1 MLKLKRKKFHRVVFG
16 QTLEQIASVY
26 KIPVRVLVKENS
38 LLSEPHEGQI
48 LYLPP
53 ANGNLYTAQ
62 AGDGKSL
69 LCGSKEAYEQKNG
82 TKILYPEMKVW
93 I

>member
-1 MLKLKRKKFHRVVFG
+1 MLKLKRKKFHKVVAM

-26 KIPVRVLVKENS
+26 KIPVRVLVKENQLS
-38 LLSEPHEGQI
+38 SEPHEGQI

-53 ANGNLYTAQ
+53 TNGNLYTAQ
-62 AGDGKSL
+62 AGDDKEL
-69 LCGSKEAYEQKNG
+69 LCGSKENYERKNG

>member
-1 MLKLKRKKFHRVVFG
+1 MVAM

-26 KIPVRVLVKENS
+26 KIPVRVLVKENQLS
-38 LLSEPHEGQI
+38 SEPHEGQI

-62 AGDGKSL
+62 AGDNEEL
-69 LCGSKEAYEQKNG
+69 LCGSKENYEQKNG